1 MRTKT
6 INLAIPEDLLKEVDI
21 VAQDEYRSRSEL
33 LREALRRYVLRSRFT
48 MVEKS
53 IRKQI
58 KTQGLPP
65 DTIDQL
71 VASERAGR

>member
-33 LREALRRYVLRSRFT
+33 LREALRRYVLRSQFSL
-48 MVEKS
+48 VEKS
-53 IRKQI
+53 IRKQV

-65 DTIDQL
+65 DAIDKL
-71 VASERAGR
+71 VASERAGN

>member
-33 LREALRRYVLRSRFT
+33 LREALRRYVLRSQFS

-53 IRKQI
+53 IRKQV
-58 KTQGLPP
+58 KTQGLTP